1 MMVRSP
7 MSDIRVCGRSAQG
20 VRLVRMDEG
29 TTLVSVS
36 VADAEE
42 VVDVPAPRAPSGDA
56 TPEAPEAEAPTDNS
70 EPTE

>member
-7 MSDIRVCGRSAQG
+7 ISDIRVCGRSAQG

-36 VADAEE
+36 IADAEE
-42 VVDVPAPRAPSGDA
+42 VADIPVPVAVLESSASDA
-56 TPEAPEAEAPTDNS
+56 ET
-70 EPTE
+70 PTETSETTE